1 MKSFKIKIA
10 IFLPLLVVLISQAC
24 SEMHSA
30 DGYDSVSASD
40 LSSEAPV
47 DGEGGLRPPPGAPPQ
62 PTPNPIP
69 NPNPNPAAAK
79 YFATYAHPTTTEFV
93 SLTNKY
99 VPQVHPEG
107 IDNRYSAAV
116 YGLTREM
123 VKYETISI
131 KPTKLELTSK
141 FMNGTLPVN
150 LYIAKN
156 GTTIKRAPIAI
167 ILNPLYSGEF
177 TGQMNRFI
185 QYFGAKGYHVLVFMN
200 PWSSDVTSKNP
211 KFMIGDVW
219 REAEMHI
226 EIIDQVIAQRIG
238 ANNVSGGTLV
248 GLSYGAF
255 LSSIVKAY
263 DQKRANPVIDGPT
276 LLLSPPHDIL
286 KSIKN
291 LDRQITESSGLA
303 FNCVLKGNAFS
314 LLGQAKDKTDYND
327 TNIDE
332 TCAKFV
338 MSFVGFQATLKMTVN
353 NLNNSKNLG
362 LSLAQIASVTYES
375 YMRDIAKLNPTVKE
389 TDLGHWMS
397 ESKLLGYN
405 KFLVV
410 ASADDNINEGVALRN
425 FSYYY
430 LFNTSNS
437 VLLPTGGHTGFRAA
451 RSTDTTCGADWT
463 ACMLNLVY
471 N

>member
-1 MKSFKIKIA
+1 MSLKTKSFIL
-10 IFLPLLVVLISQAC
+10 LPLFVVLISQAC

-30 DGYDSVSASD
+30 DGYNSKGATDY
-40 LSSEAPV
+40 SSENP
-47 DGEGGLRPPPGAPPQ
+47 DSIDNGGLRPPPAPPGP

-69 NPNPNPAAAK
+69 NPNPTVKPK
-79 YFATYAHPTTTEFV
+79 YFSTYTHPTSSEFV
-93 SLTNKY
+93 ALTGKY
-99 VPQVHPEG
+99 ITQVHPQG

-123 VKYETISI
+123 IKYETISI
-131 KPTKLELTSK
+131 APTRLELTSK
-141 FMNGTLPVN
+141 FMNGLLPVQ
-150 LYIAKN
+150 LHIAKN
-156 GTTIKRAPIAI
+156 GSSVKRAPIAV

-185 QYFGAKGYHVLVFMN
+185 QYFGSKGYHVLVFMN
-200 PWSSDVTSKNP
+200 PWSGDVTSKNP

-219 REAEMHI
+219 KEAEMHI
-226 EIIDQVIAQRIG
+226 EIMDQVIAQRIG
-238 ANNVSGGTLV
+238 KDNVSGGTLV

-255 LSSIVKAY
+255 LGSIVKAY
-263 DQKRANPVIDGPT
+263 DQKRTNPVIDGPT

-291 LDRQITESSGLA
+291 LDRQIRDSSGLA
-303 FNCVLKGNAFS
+303 FNCILKANALTLMS
-314 LLGQAKDKTDYND
+314 DAKNKTDYND

-338 MSFVGFQATLKMTVN
+338 MSFVGFQATLKITVA
-353 NLNNSKNLG
+353 NLNDSKKLG
-362 LSLAQIASVTYES
+362 LSLSQIASVTYES

-397 ESKLLGYN
+397 ESKLYGYD

-430 LFNTSNS
+430 GFNTSNS

-451 RSTDTTCGADWT
+451 RSTDTTCGQDWT
-463 ACMLNLVY
+463 TCMLNLVY